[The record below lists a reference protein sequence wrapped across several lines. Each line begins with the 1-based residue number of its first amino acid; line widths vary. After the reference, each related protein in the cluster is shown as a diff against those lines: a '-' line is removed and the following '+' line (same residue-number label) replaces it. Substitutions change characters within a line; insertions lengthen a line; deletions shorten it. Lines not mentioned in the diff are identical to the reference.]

1 MNEPFERDPE
11 KESMRTRIIGL
22 GQNSIR
28 KNYYP
33 QLQQRLEEVEQAR
46 NELIKSE
53 ARYRHLVENIN
64 DVILSFDNTG
74 KITYI
79 SPAIHSLGNWNP
91 EDLQG
96 QNLRQFIHPDDQK
109 SICIYIDNANH
120 ETFTAEIRF
129 LGADENYLD
138 VRISCHRR
146 NNNSET
152 TGILSDLT
160 DIKRTQREQ
169 KKLQEQLLQSQKMDS
184 IGRLAGGVAHDFN
197 NMLAVIMGNAE
208 LMIQQIPDGNI
219 LKDDAKEILRTTQRA
234 TELTKQLLAFARK
247 QSVKP
252 EIIDLNAIIEI
263 SSKMLRRVLGE
274 NIDLAWI
281 PNENPMTILMD
292 PSQPDQILTNL
303 CINARDAIVG
313 TGTISIETKIVELD
327 KEYCVNHPGESL
339 PGKFVMLSVTDT
351 GCGMDEQT
359 LPNIFEPF
367 FTTKASEKGT
377 GLGLSTVYGIVKQ
390 NRGFITV
397 HSKPNRGTTFNIHLP
412 YQEKEAKASKAP
424 HPTREIQRG
433 DETILLV
440 EDEPL
445 LLKMTQRILEDLGYR
460 VISAINPTEA
470 LQAADHYNGPID
482 LLLTDIVMPQ
492 MDGTDLAKA
501 MAERRPTTK
510 HLFMSG
516 YSDSAAARYGIIEP
530 STQFLQ
536 KPFSAAVLA
545 TKIRQILENTNPSG

>member
-1 MNEPFERDPE
+1 
-11 KESMRTRIIGL
+11 MRTRIIGL

-64 DVILSFDNTG
+64 DVILSFDKTG

-79 SPAIHSLGNWNP
+79 SPAIKSLGNWNP
-91 EDLQG
+91 EDLQD
-96 QNLRQFIHPDDQK
+96 QNLRQFIHPDDQEN
-109 SICIYIDNANH
+109 ICICVNNANH

-129 LGADENYLD
+129 LGADKKYLD

-146 NNNSET
+146 KNDDET
-152 TGILSDLT
+152 TAILSDLT
-160 DIKRTQREQ
+160 DIKRTQREHE
-169 KKLQEQLLQSQKMDS
+169 KLQEQLLQSQKMDS

-208 LMIQQIPDGNI
+208 LMLQQIPDGNI
-219 LKDDAKEILRTTQRA
+219 LKDDAREILRTTQRA
-234 TELTKQLLAFARK
+234 TALTKQLLAFARK

-252 EIIDLNAIIEI
+252 EIIDLNTVIGI

-281 PNENPMTILMD
+281 PNEKPMTILMD
-292 PSQPDQILTNL
+292 PSQQDQILTNL

-313 TGTISIETKIVELD
+313 TGVISIETKMIELD
-327 KEYCVNHPGESL
+327 EEYCATHPGESL
-339 PGKFVMLSVTDT
+339 PGRFVVLSVTDT

-359 LPNIFEPF
+359 LSNIFEPF
-367 FTTKASEKGT
+367 FTTKASGKGT

-390 NRGFITV
+390 NKGFITV
-397 HSKPNRGTTFNIHLP
+397 HSKPNKGTRFNIHLP
-412 YQEKEAKASKAP
+412 YHPKESKATQAP
-424 HPTREIQRG
+424 DPTRDMQRG

-445 LLKMTQRILEDLGYR
+445 LLKMTHRILEDLGYK
-460 VISAINPTEA
+460 VISANSPTEA
-470 LQAADHYNGPID
+470 LQTADEYNAHID
-482 LLLTDIVMPQ
+482 LLLTDIVMPK

-501 MAERRPTTK
+501 IAERRPTTK

-516 YSDSAAARYGIIEP
+516 YSDSAAARHGIIEP
-530 STQFLQ
+530 GTQLLQ
-536 KPFSAAVLA
+536 KPFSALVLA
-545 TKIRQILENTNPSG
+545 GKIRQILENTKPSGQP